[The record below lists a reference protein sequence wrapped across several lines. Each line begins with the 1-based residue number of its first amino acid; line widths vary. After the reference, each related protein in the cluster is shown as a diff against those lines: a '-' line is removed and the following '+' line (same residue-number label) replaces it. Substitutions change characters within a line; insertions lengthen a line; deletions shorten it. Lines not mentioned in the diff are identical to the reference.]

1 MAVLKK
7 EFTDRMAEIGGI
19 TKKDA
24 KRGLEL
30 FIETLM
36 DYMSKDEKVMIVG
49 FGRFEMKGSQD
60 DFYRALDNSMHM
72 INTANGRDFDLP
84 EYQKNLIYAKA
95 IEIRE
100 DFTSWNNTSRNS

>member
-36 DYMSKDEKVMIVG
+36 DYMSENEKVMIKG
-49 FGRFEMKGSQD
+49 FGRFEMKTYKEKICKSPITRENCMIPEHKKMR
-60 DFYRALDNSMHM
+60 FYASETL
-72 INTANGRDFDLP
+72 AGRIKELQG
-84 EYQKNLIYAKA
+84 E
-95 IEIRE
+95 E
-100 DFTSWNNTSRNS
+100 

>member
-30 FIETLM
+30 FIETLP
-36 DYMSKDEKVMIVG
+36 
-49 FGRFEMKGSQD
+49 GRIKELQG
-60 DFYRALDNSMHM
+60 
-72 INTANGRDFDLP
+72 
-84 EYQKNLIYAKA
+84 E
-95 IEIRE
+95 E
-100 DFTSWNNTSRNS
+100 

>member
-36 DYMSKDEKVMIVG
+36 DYMSENEKVMIKG
-49 FGRFEMKGSQD
+49 FGRFEMKTYKGKICKSPITGENCMIPEHKKMR
-60 DFYRALDNSMHM
+60 FYASETLP
-72 INTANGRDFDLP
+72 GRIKELQ
-84 EYQKNLIYAKA
+84 E
-95 IEIRE
+95 EE
-100 DFTSWNNTSRNS
+100 

>member
-1 MAVLKK
+1 MSILKK

-36 DYMSKDEKVMIVG
+36 DYMSENEKVMIKG
-49 FGRFEMKGSQD
+49 FGRFEMKTYKEKICKSPITGENCMIPEHKKMR
-60 DFYRALDNSMHM
+60 FYASETLP
-72 INTANGRDFDLP
+72 GRIKELQ
-84 EYQKNLIYAKA
+84 E
-95 IEIRE
+95 EE
-100 DFTSWNNTSRNS
+100 

>member
-7 EFTDRMAEIGGI
+7 EFIDRMAENGGI

-36 DYMSKDEKVMIVG
+36 DYMAEDEKVMIKG
-49 FGRFEMKGSQD
+49 FGRFETKTYKERKGRVPLSGEECIVPEHKKMR
-60 DFYRALDNSMHM
+60 FYASEMLADK
-72 INTANGRDFDLP
+72 IKEL
-84 EYQKNLIYAKA
+84 Q
-95 IEIRE
+95 E
-100 DFTSWNNTSRNS
+100 D

>member
-36 DYMSKDEKVMIVG
+36 DYMSKDEKVMFSG
-49 FGRFEMKGSQD
+49 FGRFEMKTAKERKGRVPLSGEECIVPEHKKMK
-60 DFYRALDNSMHM
+60 FYASDTLADK
-72 INTANGRDFDLP
+72 ID
-84 EYQKNLIYAKA
+84 
-95 IEIRE
+95 EILE
-100 DFTSWNNTSRNS
+100 ENDTYEIDE